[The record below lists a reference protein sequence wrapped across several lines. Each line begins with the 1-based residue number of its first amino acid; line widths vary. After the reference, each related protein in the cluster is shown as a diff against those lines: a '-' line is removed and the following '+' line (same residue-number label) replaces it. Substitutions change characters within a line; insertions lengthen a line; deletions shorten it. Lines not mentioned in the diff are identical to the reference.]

1 MCGAAAVVSDEMCR
15 GRLDRS
21 APQWDRLATIEQGV
35 ATMGCVPSGLCVVA
49 LAVAACGSSRPAPLA
64 DASGGIDA
72 GGGIDGGA
80 SDAGTLPVDLEL
92 LAGDP
97 HGPGT
102 VDGTGGAAHFQ
113 NPNGVAADSAGNV
126 YVADTNNQT
135 IRKITPAGVV
145 TTLAGTAEMS
155 GSADGTGAA
164 ARFAA
169 PTGVAI
175 DAAGNLYV
183 VEEINS
189 TIRKVTPEGVVSTL
203 AGVAGMRGS
212 ADGTGV
218 TARFNFPEGIAVDG
232 AGNVYV
238 ADRENDTIRKITP
251 SGVVTTLAGAATMQG
266 STDGTGAA
274 ARFSLPAGIAV
285 DGAGNIYVT
294 EIGNLT
300 IRKITPAGVVTTV
313 AGAAGQFGSADGTG
327 TAARFAQPLS
337 VAVDAAGNLYVADT
351 VNDTIRKITPAGV
364 VTTLAG
370 SASQFGSVD
379 GTGAAA
385 RFQAPAGVAADSGG
399 NVYVVDSQNRTI
411 RTVTLA
417 GVVTTVAGTAGMSGS
432 ADGTGAAARFNFPQ
446 GIAVDGVGNVYVADE
461 VNHNIRKITPDAVV
475 TTLAG
480 AATMRGS
487 ADGEGTAARFFAPLG
502 TATDGA
508 GNVYVADTGNSTIRK
523 VTPDGVVSTLAG
535 VAGMSG
541 SADGTG
547 AAARFRSPRGVA
559 VDSASNFY
567 VADTGNRTIRKITP
581 AGVVTTLAGAAGLF
595 GSADGMGAAARFI
608 SPISVAVDGTGNV
621 YVTDQFGNTIR
632 KVTPTGM
639 TTTIAGTPGAAGI
652 LLGTAPR
659 LAFPQGLAIAGDS
672 LIISDTNAILQLH
685 LGAR

>member
-1 MCGAAAVVSDEMCR
+1 MR
-15 GRLDRS
+15 
-21 APQWDRLATIEQGV
+21 
-35 ATMGCVPSGLCVVA
+35 CVPSGLCVVA

-72 GGGIDGGA
+72 GGGTDGGA

-102 VDGTGGAAHFQ
+102 VDGTGGAAHFN
-113 NPNGVAADSAGNV
+113 NPSGVAADSAGNV
-126 YVADTNNQT
+126 YVADTNN
-135 IRKITPAGVV
+135 
-145 TTLAGTAEMS
+145 S
-155 GSADGTGAA
+155 
-164 ARFAA
+164 
-169 PTGVAI
+169 
-175 DAAGNLYV
+175 
-183 VEEINS
+183 
-189 TIRKVTPEGVVSTL
+189 
-203 AGVAGMRGS
+203 
-212 ADGTGV
+212 
-218 TARFNFPEGIAVDG
+218 
-232 AGNVYV
+232 
-238 ADRENDTIRKITP
+238 
-251 SGVVTTLAGAATMQG
+251 
-266 STDGTGAA
+266 
-274 ARFSLPAGIAV
+274 
-285 DGAGNIYVT
+285 
-294 EIGNLT
+294 T

-327 TAARFAQPLS
+327 TAARFSQPWG
-337 VAVDAAGNLYVADT
+337 VAVDAAGNLYVADV
-351 VNDTIRKITPAGV
+351 VNDTIRKITPDAV

-370 SASQFGSVD
+370 SAPQFGSAD

-385 RFQAPAGVAADSGG
+385 RFQAPTGVAAASNG
-399 NVYVVDSQNRTI
+399 NVYVVDSQNKTI

-417 GVVTTVAGTAGMSGS
+417 GVVTTLAGTAGMSGS

-446 GIAVDGVGNVYVADE
+446 GIAVDGAGNLYVADE

-487 ADGEGTAARFFAPLG
+487 ADGVGAAARFFAPLS

-508 GNVYVADTGNSTIRK
+508 GNVYVADTLNSTIRK

-547 AAARFRSPRGVA
+547 AAARFRFPRGVA
-559 VDSASNFY
+559 VDSASNVY
-567 VADTGNRTIRKITP
+567 VADTANSTIRKVTP
-581 AGVVTTLAGAAGLF
+581 DGVVSTLAGVAGMS

-608 SPISVAVDGTGNV
+608 SPTSVAVDGTGNV
-621 YVTDQFGNTIR
+621 YVTDQFSNTIR